1 MYNKTITITDATKEE
16 YYMKKHG
23 EIKIEMT
30 KNYER
35 REEVKKLTKS
45 KKLLEKEL
53 IDSVWTKDNNL
64 SYKENM
70 SARNKAIEK
79 IEDKLKQIDDELVT
93 LYVEEETLNEEYTVL
108 KSNYEYS
115 VCKTVVPVICEVMNK
130 YLGKR
135 VGEKTTD
142 KIKNEV
148 YEKTGFRF
156 YWSSSYFTCK
166 LNIHSN
172 NLNADLYVNW
182 TDTNISHFF
191 EEELTEDKIHIRED
205 YVEDI
210 PAYVKQM
217 REERSRLKQAMEN
230 LNQMIDK
237 YNEKCVGDMHHYS
250 RYYDR

>member
-1 MYNKTITITDATKEE
+1 
-16 YYMKKHG
+16 MKKHG

-35 REEVKKLTKS
+35 QEEVKKLIES
-45 KKLLEKEL
+45 KKLLQKEL

-70 SARNKAIEK
+70 IARNKAIEK
-79 IEDKLKQIDDELVT
+79 IEDKLKEIDDELIA
-93 LYVEEETLNEEYTVL
+93 LYIEKETLNEEYTVL
-108 KSNYEYS
+108 QSNYEYI

-142 KIKNEV
+142 KIRNEV

-156 YWSSSYFTCK
+156 YFSSSYSTCK

-172 NLNADLYVNW
+172 YSLNVDLYVNW
-182 TDTNISHFF
+182 TDTNVRFF
-191 EEELTEDKIHIRED
+191 FVEELTEDKIYIRED

-217 REERSRLKQAMEN
+217 REERQQLKQAMEN

-237 YNEKCVGDMHHYS
+237 YNEKRVGDMHHYN